1 MEGWVALEYKAVW
14 FFWSVGLSDARLTEL
29 LFFLLL
35 WNRLGIQILH
45 SIWVGRF
52 PDKSYAV
59 SLGDNLDILGRKTSL
74 WRSFRVEQQLMTII
88 REPRKLFFF
97 FCKMY
102 TCVCLKRITPFFH
115 FSFLFLFFFGEVKAF
130 HWRENVFMT
139 VSEGTW
145 KYFWFEVTN

>member
-59 SLGDNLDILGRKTSL
+59 SLGDNLDITRK
-74 WRSFRVEQQLMTII
+74 
-88 REPRKLFFF
+88 
-97 FCKMY
+97 
-102 TCVCLKRITPFFH
+102 
-115 FSFLFLFFFGEVKAF
+115 
-130 HWRENVFMT
+130 ENQFIKVF
-139 VSEGTW
+139 
-145 KYFWFEVTN
+145 